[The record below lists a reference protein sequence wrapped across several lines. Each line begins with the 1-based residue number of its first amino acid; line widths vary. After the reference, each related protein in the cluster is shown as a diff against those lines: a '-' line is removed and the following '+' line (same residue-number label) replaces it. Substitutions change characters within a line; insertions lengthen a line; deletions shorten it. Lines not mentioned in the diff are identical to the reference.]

1 MGWRWTPFLCRK
13 KNLQIGRFT
22 RPCTILY
29 VKQSLLFTLRWADTA
44 TLVKS
49 RAGTLGIYGV
59 FRANCGVK
67 GTCGVCG

>member
-1 MGWRWTPFLCRK
+1 VRACVCVCLCVCVSVC
-13 KNLQIGRFT
+13 L
-22 RPCTILY
+22 C
-29 VKQSLLFTLRWADTA
+29 VWADTA

-67 GTCGVCG
+67 GTCGVFDLLIFV